1 MCENIEVDIAGRTA
15 LVTGATGGLGS
26 VMARHLAERG
36 AHVVLT
42 GRRTELLDELAR
54 EISAD
59 AITSD
64 LADHSAVRELAAAVP
79 DIDIVVSNA
88 GLPAAGALT
97 DFAEHEIDRA
107 LDVNLRAGIM
117 LARLLAPKMI
127 ERRSG
132 HFVFVSSLGGKMVS
146 VGLPLYAATKFGLRG
161 FALALRHELAP
172 HGVGVSTVFPG
183 VVIDAGLYAESG
195 LPAPKGVRSSTTVD
209 VARGVA
215 RAIERN
221 IAEVDVASV
230 ELRAFAA
237 LSMRAPDFFS
247 RLTRRSGGDEQAAQM
262 ADAHRDKR

>member
-1 MCENIEVDIAGRTA
+1 MCDNIRVDIAGRTA

-26 VMARHLAERG
+26 AMARHLTERG
-36 AHVVLT
+36 ARVVLT
-42 GRRTELLDELAR
+42 GRRTDLLEKLAR
-54 EISAD
+54 ELSAD
-59 AITSD
+59 AIPSD
-64 LADHSAVRELAAAVP
+64 LADHSAVRDLAAAVP
-79 DIDIVVSNA
+79 NIDIVVSNA
-88 GLPAAGALT
+88 GLPAAGDLT
-97 DFAEHEIDRA
+97 DFAENEIDRA

-117 LARLLAPKMI
+117 LARLLAPKMM

-183 VVIDAGLYAESG
+183 VIIDAGLYADSG
-195 LPAPKGVRSSTTVD
+195 LPAPKGIRSSTSVD

-221 IAEVDVASV
+221 VAEVNVASM
-230 ELRAFAA
+230 ELRAFAS
-237 LSMRAPDFFS
+237 LSMRAPDLFS
-247 RLTRRSGGDEQAAQM
+247 RLTRRSGGDEQAALM
-262 ADAHRDKR
+262 SDAHRSKR